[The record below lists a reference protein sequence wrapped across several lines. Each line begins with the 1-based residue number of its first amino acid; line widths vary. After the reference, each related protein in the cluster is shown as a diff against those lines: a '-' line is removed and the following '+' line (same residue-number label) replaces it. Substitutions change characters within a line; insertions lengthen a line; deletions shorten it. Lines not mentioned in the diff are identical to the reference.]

1 MHDLVG
7 AYERLNT
14 VYRKYIESA
23 FPLRYSNM
31 AEERRKLYAA
41 SDTLSQPP
49 LLEPTPVYPSSNL
62 TLSQVAAQLP
72 SEYRDLPSLAQGLLG
87 NQDIRLWKHQW
98 DSVRTTLLDGK
109 DLVVTTGTG
118 SGKTECFLLPVLAE
132 IARESTGW
140 PVSPPP
146 PASRKWWKDEASEWQ
161 SQWIHTERNVRGLHA
176 IRAMILYPLNALVE
190 DQIRRLRQT
199 LDSDDVLRWFDAERG
214 GNRVT
219 FGRYTGATPVSGS
232 PGNESAIRRL
242 RERLRTMADESA
254 VVRAEG
260 DLPPEVRDYFPN
272 VDGGEMWSRWDMQQ
286 TPPDILI
293 TNYHMLNIMLMRQIE
308 AGIFEKTR
316 AWLESNQANK
326 FFLVVDELHS
336 YRGTPGTEVAYILR
350 LLLDR
355 LGLSVDSDQLV
366 LLATSASIDN
376 TDESREFLREF
387 FGRDNFQ
394 IISESQQPPET
405 GSCNSM
411 RRFQPAFEAFA
422 RKVQPKVLVPMEPPN
437 PESDTAKE
445 AMAELAAALGGEDKT
460 GADSTHELAATLL
473 EVGADDAI
481 RDACIAASGEIQAAD
496 DAAVHGRQRATKVS
510 NLDRVLFDGSGT
522 GNTASDAMQ
531 GLLLALGMSR
541 KEADGASPQPVR
553 GHIFF
558 HNVQN
563 MWVCINPDCDGQL
576 HQESLRPGDGAIG
589 PVGALHTQHRIVC
602 TCGGRVLD
610 LLVCEVCGE
619 ILLGGYRGKA
629 NVSGQ
634 QVEVLTADL
643 PNIADMPGRGAGDRK
658 YGEYAVFWPLGK
670 DEPNR
675 EPEDLAFTHNKI
687 GRRWKRAK
695 LGVKSGLLRS
705 SGVSPGPGETNG
717 WVYSIVGQKADQQD
731 ALPPKCPRCD
741 ADYRRRQYDTP
752 LRMHR
757 TGFQKACQVVAG
769 ALAREMPLK
778 LKQGDKPG
786 RKLLIFTDSR
796 QDAAKLA
803 SGMEQDHYRDMV
815 RILLL
820 KALDEY
826 WGALEAV
833 LRQFSSAL
841 PQTAEKVSDLNPALG
856 RAISIAP
863 NPDDL
868 ELAFQFQSS
877 SGSLYQ
883 ELFNWLAGIP
893 SANHETLATVKAMIE
908 DFPGRVPLTAIRDKM
923 KQDFLALGFNPGGNS
938 YRLSGYLADETS
950 YRWQECYN
958 WTGNIPTEKPNLPPQ
973 AYRLLGKID
982 ESLTSE
988 LMFTLFQHTTRTLEG
1003 LGAGWATFRP
1013 NAQVDES
1020 VVYAIESIIRH
1031 LGVRRRYPGQ
1041 RHFFGTDSIPQAGI
1055 KLPKKIRNFLDCAGV
1070 SEEHIVDT
1078 LRTSGIGVL
1087 DDNTLGIFPQNLYIT
1102 KATTS
1107 NDRGQV
1113 DGWRCP
1119 KCSAFYLHPTGRV
1132 SVCPDC
1138 EDIKL
1143 EPGTTR
1149 ESFDYYIYLSEESG
1163 PAFRLHCEELTGQ
1176 TDDGDRTKRERW
1188 FQEVYIG
1195 EEKESERVN
1204 GVDLLSVTTTMEAGV
1219 DIGGLEAVMMANMPP
1234 RRFNYQ
1240 QRVGRAGRR
1249 GAGVSL
1255 AVTFCRGRSHD
1266 DYYYQRPESIT
1277 GDPPPTPYVDMAS
1290 DTILKRVFVK
1300 ELLRLAFIHLGAGGD
1315 DKFRDSVHGEFGPA
1329 TDWAGRAEEVKA
1341 WLNSARNEAP
1351 IRRILDALR
1360 VGTSWTGADSD
1371 DFCVDML
1378 AYARG
1383 PLLDHISK
1391 IATDSG
1397 YHQEALSER
1406 LAHAGLLPMFGFPTD
1421 ARLLFT
1427 RSRYAPNPWPP
1438 QSGTID
1444 RGLDIAISQFAPGS
1458 QIVKDKAVHTACGV
1472 ATFYPFGRSIKLDNG
1487 FNPPL
1492 PGDNPRPLALC
1503 DSCRSVQYRQNMTD
1517 VQPCSVCGTGGA
1529 APIDAREPT
1538 GFFTNLQPED
1548 YTGVFEWTP
1557 RSTLPTLTWGV
1568 NEDPTTSVGNCDV
1581 LSFNDDILSIN
1592 DNDGAGGFV
1601 FRAAKLPK
1609 HRESRGAYAVDPGP
1623 DSPISVSGVSRPIA
1637 LLSRRRTDVLL
1648 TGMQNWPDGV
1658 FADPQ
1663 SAVGRAAWY
1672 SFAFFLRTAAAAL
1685 MDIDT
1690 LEFNAGFRPN
1700 REPDGR
1706 VVGQAFLSDTLQNG
1720 AGYCWWLGQSENFE
1734 RLLREADVGKT
1745 GSNAERWA
1753 DNPHGEEC
1761 DTSCNRCLRDFYNL
1775 SYHGLLD
1782 WRLALDMARLAL
1794 DPNTVLDLTSPWHGQ
1809 TTHWQSLCRGSNAP
1823 ISVTLENLGYR
1834 EDMEIG
1840 SLQAYLH
1847 QKYNRVSIVRHPLW
1861 TDCHPIYRTVKLE
1874 AERIFKGYKIDAL
1887 NPFEIIRHPAGVL
1900 SSSA

>member
-31 AEERRKLYAA
+31 AQERRELYAA
-41 SDTLSQPP
+41 SDVLSQPP
-49 LLEPTPVYPSSNL
+49 LLEPTPVYPSSGL
-62 TLSQVAAQLP
+62 TLSQATAQLP
-72 SEYRDLPSLAQGLLG
+72 AEYCDLPSLAQGLVG
-87 NQDIRLWKHQW
+87 NPGIRLWKHQW
-98 DSVRTTLLDGK
+98 DSVRAALLDGK

-132 IARESTGW
+132 LARESTEW
-140 PVSPPP
+140 PASPPP
-146 PASRKWWKDEASEWQ
+146 PANRKWWENEASEWQ
-161 SQWIHTERNVRGLHA
+161 SQWAHTERNVRGLHA
-176 IRAMILYPLNALVE
+176 VRAMILYPLNALVE

-199 LDSDDVLRWFDAERG
+199 LDSDDALRWFDAKRG

-219 FGRYTGATPVSGS
+219 FGRYTGVTPVSGS
-232 PGNESAIRRL
+232 PRNEFAVRRL
-242 RERLRTMADESA
+242 RERLRAMADESA
-254 VVRAEG
+254 AVRAESE
-260 DLPPEVRDYFPN
+260 EVRYYFPN
-272 VDGGEMWSRWDMQQ
+272 IDGGEMWSRWDVQQ
-286 TPPDILI
+286 TPSDILI
-293 TNYHMLNIMLMRQIE
+293 TNYHMLNIMLMRQVE
-308 AGIFEKTR
+308 SGIFEKTR
-316 AWLESNQANK
+316 AWLKSNQANK

-336 YRGTPGTEVAYILR
+336 YRGTQGTEVAYILR

-355 LGLSVDSDQLV
+355 LGLSVDSNQLV

-376 TDESREFLREF
+376 TDGSRKFLREF

-394 IISESQQPPET
+394 IISESQQRPEA
-405 GSCNSM
+405 GSFNSM
-411 RRFQPAFEAFA
+411 RRFQPAFQAFA
-422 RKVQPKVLVPMEPPN
+422 RKVQPNVLSPMEPPN

-445 AMAELAAALGGEDKT
+445 AMAELASALGGEDKM
-460 GADSTHELAATLL
+460 GADSAHELAATLL

-481 RDACIAASGEIQAAD
+481 RDACITASGEI
-496 DAAVHGRQRATKVS
+496 RATKVS
-510 NLDRVLFDGSGT
+510 ELDRVLFNGACT
-522 GNTASDAMQ
+522 GNTASDAMR

-541 KEADGASPQPVR
+541 KEMGSTSPQPVR
-553 GHIFF
+553 GHVFF

-563 MWVCINPDCDGQL
+563 MWVCINPGCDGQL
-576 HQESLRPGDGAIG
+576 HQESSRPGDGPVG

-602 TCGGRVLD
+602 SCGGRVLD

-619 ILLGGYRGKA
+619 ILLGGYRGRA

-634 QVEVLTADL
+634 QVEILTADL
-643 PNIADMPGRGAGDRK
+643 PNIAGMPGQGMGDRK
-658 YGEYAVFWPLGK
+658 YGEYAVFWPLGQ
-670 DEPNR
+670 DEPNG
-675 EPEDLAFTHNKI
+675 EPEDLEFTHNKI
-687 GRRWKRAK
+687 ARRWKRAK
-695 LGVKSGLLRS
+695 LGVKSGSLRS
-705 SGVSPGPGETNG
+705 SSVSPGPGETNG
-717 WVYSIVGQKADQQD
+717 WVYSIEGQEADQQD
-731 ALPPKCPRCD
+731 AFPPKCPRCD
-741 ADYRRRQYDTP
+741 ADYRRRRYYDTP

-769 ALAREMPLK
+769 ALAREMPLRQK
-778 LKQGDKPG
+778 DKPG

-826 WGALEAV
+826 WGGLEAV
-833 LRQFSSAL
+833 LRQISNAI

-856 RAISIAP
+856 RAILIAP
-863 NPDDL
+863 NPGDH
-868 ELAFQFQSS
+868 ELALQFQSL
-877 SGSLYQ
+877 SGGLYP
-883 ELFNWLAGIP
+883 ELLNWLAGIP
-893 SANHETLATVKAMIE
+893 SANHEALATVKAMIE
-908 DFPGRVPLTAIRDKM
+908 DFPGRVPLTAIRNKM
-923 KQDFLALGFNPGGNS
+923 KQEFLALGFNPGGNG
-938 YRLSGYLADETS
+938 YKVSGYPSDGTF

-958 WTGNIPTEKPNLPPQ
+958 WTGNIPIEKPNLPPQ
-973 AYRLLGKID
+973 AHRLLGQID
-982 ESLTSE
+982 DSLTSE

-1003 LGAGWATFRP
+1003 LGVGWATFRP
-1013 NAQVDES
+1013 NVQVDGS
-1020 VVYAIESIIRH
+1020 VVHAVESIIRH

-1041 RHFFGTDSIPQAGI
+1041 QYFSSTGAIPQSGI
-1055 KLPKKIRNFLDCAGV
+1055 NLPRKIRNFLHSAGV
-1070 SEEHIVDT
+1070 SEEHVVDT
-1078 LRTSGIGVL
+1078 LRTSDIGAL
-1087 DDNTLGIFPQNLYIT
+1087 DGDTLGISPKNLYIT
-1102 KATTS
+1102 KATTR
-1107 NDRGQV
+1107 NDQGQV
-1113 DGWRCP
+1113 DGLRCP
-1119 KCSAFYLHPTGRV
+1119 KCNAFYLHPTGRV

-1138 EDIKL
+1138 EIEL
-1143 EPGTTR
+1143 ERGSTR

-1176 TDDGDRTKRERW
+1176 TGDGDRPKRQRW
-1188 FQEVYIG
+1188 FQEVFVG
-1195 EEKESERVN
+1195 EEKGLARVN

-1266 DYYYQRPESIT
+1266 DYYYQRPEQIT
-1277 GDPPPTPYVDMAS
+1277 GDPPPTPYVDAAS

-1300 ELLRLAFIHLGAGGD
+1300 ELLRLAFIHLGARGD
-1315 DKFRDSVHGEFGPA
+1315 DKFRDSVHGEFGPVVY
-1329 TDWAGRAEEVKA
+1329 WARRADKVKA

-1360 VGTSWTGADSD
+1360 AGTSWRGAAGD
-1371 DFCVDML
+1371 DFCADMM

-1383 PLLDHISK
+1383 PLLGDISK
-1391 IATDSG
+1391 VANDSG

-1421 ARLLFT
+1421 VRLLFT
-1427 RSRYAPNPWPP
+1427 RSRYALNPWPP

-1458 QIVKDKAVHTACGV
+1458 QLVKDKAVHTACGV
-1472 ATFYPFGRSIKLDNG
+1472 ATFYPFGRSIKLGNG

-1517 VQPCSVCGTGGA
+1517 VQPCTVCGASGVV
-1529 APIDAREPT
+1529 PIDAREPT
-1538 GFFTNLQPED
+1538 GFFTDLQPED
-1548 YTGVFEWTP
+1548 YAGVFEWTP

-1568 NEDPTTSVGNCDV
+1568 NKDPATSVGNCDV

-1592 DNDGAGGFV
+1592 DNDGAGGFA
-1601 FRAAKLPK
+1601 FQAATLRG
-1609 HRESRGAYAVDPGP
+1609 HRESRGAYAVDPRP
-1623 DSPISVSGVSRPIA
+1623 DSGISVSGVDHQIA

-1648 TGMQNWPDGV
+1648 TGIQNWPDGV
-1658 FADPQ
+1658 FADPR

-1672 SFAFFLRTAAAAL
+1672 SLAFFLRSSAAAL
-1685 MDIDT
+1685 MDVDT
-1690 LEFNAGFRPN
+1690 LEFNAGFRPT

-1706 VVGQAFLSDTLQNG
+1706 VAGQVFLSDTLQNG

-1734 RLLREADVGKT
+1734 RLLREADVGKV

-1753 DNPHGEEC
+1753 GNPHGTEC

-1782 WRLALDMARLAL
+1782 WRLALDVARLAL
-1794 DPNTVLDLTSPWHGQ
+1794 DPDTVLDLTSPWHGQ
-1809 TTHWQSLCRGSNAP
+1809 TTPWQSLCKGSNAP
-1823 ISVTLENLGYR
+1823 VPVMLENLGYG
-1834 EDMEIG
+1834 EATEIG

-1847 QKYNRVSIVRHPLW
+1847 KGYNRVSIVRHPLW
-1861 TDCHPIYRTVKLE
+1861 TDLHPIYRTAKLE
-1874 AERIFKGYKIDAL
+1874 AERIFEVCKIDAL

-1900 SSSA
+1900 SSGA